1 MIGAIIG
8 IGTGKSFAS
17 LGTLSADPPLEIWSA
32 ISLFLMATHPYEMVN
47 HPEEDFIRIHPSNDH
62 DP

>member
-8 IGTGKSFAS
+8 IGTGKSFAY
-17 LGTLSADPPLEIWSA
+17 LGTLSTDPPLEIWSA
-32 ISLFLMATHPYEMVN
+32 ISLFLMAA